1 MPTILTLSDQTISVY
16 YYACYLTWENQDLFL
31 ATCYI
36 YFIMRIILFEKN
48 NNFVIIM
55 SILFHCCY
63 WKQSR
68 YLWDSDLFNHKIAL
82 GLPNCCLTFIQSNL
96 MYTLFIKT
104 SLQFPVPELD
114 NSLYVSE
121 KYLVFYYIGIIMDS
135 HANWD
140 LRKFSSQEKNSNNI

>member
-1 MPTILTLSDQTISVY
+1 
-16 YYACYLTWENQDLFL
+16 
-31 ATCYI
+31 
-36 YFIMRIILFEKN
+36 
-48 NNFVIIM
+48 M

-68 YLWDSDLFNHKIAL
+68 YLWDSDLFNHKITL
-82 GLPNCCLTFIQSNL
+82 GLPNCCLTFFQSNL
-96 MYTLFIKT
+96 IYTLFIKN

-121 KYLVFYYIGIIMDS
+121 KYLVFYYIGIIIMDS

-140 LRKFSSQEKNSNNI
+140 LKKFSSQKKK